1 MIFSCPNCE
10 KKYILS
16 GSALGPQGRTVR
28 CANCYHEWFQEPEQQ
43 AYQEPE
49 PEIDEQVE
57 EYYEEEAPAEVEAF
71 EEEPEELQ
79 DDFEELDE
87 RIGAFLEEDEG
98 TGEEAIPEEDEE
110 EDDEEEQALEDL
122 IKEISEKSQ
131 QDEEPEEE
139 NDSVEVSD
147 ELAIPQGVKPIHDE
161 EEAQPKKKRKPA
173 REKIEEPIAA
183 RFMGMM
189 AAVLVFACLF
199 IFGILAKP
207 QIVSAWPP
215 AAAIYNLAG
224 IPVQMEGEGLV
235 IEALSA
241 ELSKDGRK
249 LHLKGSVVNL
259 TDRTITIPSMHASF
273 KMAENKGKPWM
284 IEPPQKEVAAKD
296 TVKFSSTYQ
305 YPPEDVSMLNVTFIS
320 KMK

>member
-16 GSALGPQGRTVR
+16 GSALGPEGKMVR

-49 PEIDEQVE
+49 IEEQIE
-57 EYYEEEAPAEVEAF
+57 EYYEEETPAEIEAF
-71 EEEPEELQ
+71 EEEPDELQ
-79 DDFEELDE
+79 DGFDELDE
-87 RIGAFLEEDEG
+87 RIGAFLDEDENSNE
-98 TGEEAIPEEDEE
+98 EEAEE
-110 EDDEEEQALEDL
+110 EQDEEEQALEDL

-131 QDEEPEEE
+131 QDEEAEEE
-139 NDSVEVSD
+139 YDAGEVSD
-147 ELAIPQGVKPIHDE
+147 ELAIPQGVKPISDDE
-161 EEAQPKKKRKPA
+161 EEAPKEKKKRKPV
-173 REKIEEPIAA
+173 REKVEEPMAA

-189 AAVLVFACLF
+189 AAVPVFACLF
-199 IFGILAKP
+199 IFGIIEKP
-207 QIVSAWPP
+207 QIVSAWAP
-215 AAAIYNLAG
+215 AAAIYDLAG

-259 TDRTITIPSMHASF
+259 TDRAIAIPSMRASF
-273 KMAENKGKPWM
+273 KIAENKGKPWI
-284 IEPPQKEVAAKD
+284 IEPPQAEVAAKD
-296 TVKFSSTYQ
+296 TVKFDSTYQ
-305 YPPEDVSMLNVTFIS
+305 YPPEDVSMLNVTFVS